1 MKKKDKGSVQKVLV
15 LFLLTWLVWGFGIL
29 MTLAKAGYVNRYIED
44 CLMQANLAAILID
57 PYHYGSTGELVFEN
71 AQDVREFFQEVL
83 FESLGSDETRA
94 KLGIGTE
101 IRIQKLCIYE
111 VTKAGTTEFI
121 FDSWGLLQTKHYDSA
136 VVIKAPDGTVI
147 QNSSLYARIEVPIEF
162 MLGIEVKAIKEHCVD
177 IKSEG

>member
-1 MKKKDKGSVQKVLV
+1 M
-15 LFLLTWLVWGFGIL
+15 
-29 MTLAKAGYVNRYIED
+29 
-44 CLMQANLAAILID
+44 
-57 PYHYGSTGELVFEN
+57 FEN
-71 AQDVREFFQEVL
+71 TQDVREIFQEVL
-83 FESLGSDETRA
+83 SESLGNEETRA

-121 FDSWGLLQTKHYDSA
+121 FDSRGLLQTKHYDST

-147 QNSSLYARIEVPIEF
+147 QNSSLYARIEVPVKF
-162 MLGIEVKAIKEHCVD
+162 MLGIEIKAIKEHCVD